1 MISYNY
7 KMSKYEAV
15 IGLEVHAQLKTQ
27 SKMFC
32 SCSADYHQQNT
43 PNTRVCPICLG
54 LPGTLPVV
62 NRAAVEAVIKTGL
75 ALNSTITEHT
85 KFDRKNYP
93 YPDLMKGYQISQFD
107 LPICVGGYIEL
118 DVDGTKKRAQITR
131 VHLEEDVAKLFHRTD
146 PSTGA
151 SYSLVDVN
159 RAGMPLM
166 ELVGEPD
173 IKSAEEA
180 RQFLNKYRA
189 ILQYIGVS
197 TGNME
202 EGSFRCDANISIKP
216 KGSNTFMSKVEVKN
230 MNSFRAVH
238 RALEYEIERQTSLVQ
253 QGGRVAQETRGW
265 VEDKG
270 ITVSMRSKEFAH
282 DYRFFPEPD
291 LPSITINQDWVTSI
305 AEHLPELPDAK
316 KQRYLNLYGIQ
327 VYDAEQLTSTPAI
340 AAYYESVIRERESR
354 LKETSISNEFAKAAA
369 NWTITELSRLLNANE
384 FSIDSSPFTPS
395 FMVDLLELIEG
406 GIIGTAQAKTT
417 FEEAFRLSKSPK
429 AVVEDLGL
437 TQISDSETLNPIVSE
452 IITANPQAVEDYL
465 SGKESAVKYLVGQTM
480 KATQGKANPAL
491 VAEVIQSQLNALK

>member
-1 MISYNY
+1 
-7 KMSKYEAV
+7 
-15 IGLEVHAQLKTQ
+15 
-27 SKMFC
+27 
-32 SCSADYHQQNT
+32 
-43 PNTRVCPICLG
+43 
-54 LPGTLPVV
+54 
-62 NRAAVEAVIKTGL
+62 
-75 ALNSTITEHT
+75 
-85 KFDRKNYP
+85 
-93 YPDLMKGYQISQFD
+93 
-107 LPICVGGYIEL
+107 
-118 DVDGTKKRAQITR
+118 
-131 VHLEEDVAKLFHRTD
+131 
-146 PSTGA
+146 
-151 SYSLVDVN
+151 
-159 RAGMPLM
+159 
-166 ELVGEPD
+166 
-173 IKSAEEA
+173 
-180 RQFLNKYRA
+180 
-189 ILQYIGVS
+189 
-197 TGNME
+197 ME

-384 FSIDSSPFTPS
+384 FSIDASPFTPS

>member
-1 MISYNY
+1 MCIRDS
-7 KMSKYEAV
+7 
-15 IGLEVHAQLKTQ
+15 
-27 SKMFC
+27 
-32 SCSADYHQQNT
+32 
-43 PNTRVCPICLG
+43 
-54 LPGTLPVV
+54 
-62 NRAAVEAVIKTGL
+62 
-75 ALNSTITEHT
+75 
-85 KFDRKNYP
+85 
-93 YPDLMKGYQISQFD
+93 
-107 LPICVGGYIEL
+107 
-118 DVDGTKKRAQITR
+118 
-131 VHLEEDVAKLFHRTD
+131 D

-291 LPSITINQDWVTSI
+291 LPSVTINQDWVTSI

-395 FMVDLLELIEG
+395 FMVCLLY
-406 GIIGTAQAKTT
+406 T
-417 FEEAFRLSKSPK
+417 SPRPR
-429 AVVEDLGL
+429 DRG
-437 TQISDSETLNPIVSE
+437 
-452 IITANPQAVEDYL
+452 
-465 SGKESAVKYLVGQTM
+465 
-480 KATQGKANPAL
+480 
-491 VAEVIQSQLNALK
+491 